1 MPPPLGVLAIEVE
14 PVVCPAQSCR
24 LNARRAQCVEIRP
37 SPANG
42 ELPCDGTDATCSS
55 TAERER
61 DHLPLGIGGLRAD
74 RSVRK
79 RTTPRYP
86 DVRPIRNRPVSRLQT
101 REQTRGRA
109 SAPLRGRDQHIRC
122 GLPQAR
128 ARRRSSPARPCTRPD
143 KPGTL
148 ALLASWSGPPRTS
161 ITESTEQHSG
171 SLTSWGLAILRACG
185 GWRRHGLARDHQAC
199 LTLSRSACA

>member
-1 MPPPLGVLAIEVE
+1 MDPLSEV
-14 PVVCPAQSCR
+14 
-24 LNARRAQCVEIRP
+24 I
-37 SPANG
+37 SP
-42 ELPCDGTDATCSS
+42 
-55 TAERER
+55 
-61 DHLPLGIGGLRAD
+61 
-74 RSVRK
+74 VRK

-109 SAPLRGRDQHIRC
+109 SAPLQGRDQHIRC
-122 GLPQAR
+122 GPPQAR

-148 ALLASWSGPPRTS
+148 ALLASWSEPPRTL

-171 SLTSWGLAILRACG
+171 SLTSWGPRNPPPYSKRPQQLRLL
-185 GWRRHGLARDHQAC
+185 RHGCHPR
-199 LTLSRSACA
+199 RSHAGRLPEGDCRGSSPSSATNFCF